1 MNNWIYGLPLFLDTS
16 PRKIFFGFYIYYYI
30 TPINCRE
37 QSAAAFKSMTEKKL
51 DGLGKIISLFFYSSS
66 QSQGIRVRDQSLNTS
81 VKLSVIVTNLS
92 VIFLIFDDMGH
103 SSTMQR
109 NLWVSISWMN
119 LRKFCLVIVCRQHP
133 GNIAVYLSKYIAP
146 SRPFCIYSPYKVKM
160 ATQSW
165 QYICY

>member
-1 MNNWIYGLPLFLDTS
+1 MNNWIFWTCCGLSLFLDTS
-16 PRKIFFGFYIYYYI
+16 PRKIFFGFYICYYI

-66 QSQGIRVRDQSLNTS
+66 QSQGIRD
-81 VKLSVIVTNLS
+81 LS
-92 VIFLIFDDMGH
+92 VIFLIFNGGH
-103 SSTMQR
+103 SSTLKI
-109 NLWVSISWMN
+109 NLWISISRMI